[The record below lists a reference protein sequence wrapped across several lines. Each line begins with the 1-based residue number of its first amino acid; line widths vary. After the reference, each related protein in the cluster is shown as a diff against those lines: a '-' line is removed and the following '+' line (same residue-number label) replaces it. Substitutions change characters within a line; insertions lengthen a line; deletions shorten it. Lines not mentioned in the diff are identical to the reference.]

1 MFLMILNI
9 IVLVFVLMKPEKS
22 NPIHTRSEK
31 SILVVFP
38 FFDTEKYVLNDVLT
52 RWKFEII
59 RLSSDGDI
67 NRRTL
72 ESVKNKLNDLK
83 DSKDNLHGI
92 CIEFPDEILFQDYF
106 HIIEICNEK
115 EPNIFISGLNHVYA
129 IANFQGGDKTF
140 LDSNEL
146 LGFE

>member
-1 MFLMILNI
+1 IDFG
-9 IVLVFVLMKPEKS
+9 S
-22 NPIHTRSEK
+22 GK

-38 FFDTEKYVLNDVLT
+38 FIDGEKYILEAVLA
-52 RWKFEII
+52 RWKFKTI
-59 RLSSDGDI
+59 RLSSDGDL

-83 DSKDNLHGI
+83 DSKDSLHGI
-92 CIEFPDEILFQDYF
+92 CIEFPDEILFRDYF

-115 EPNIFISGLNHVYA
+115 EPKVFISLSNHVYA
-129 IANFQGGDKTF
+129 IANFQGDDKTS